1 MKNHVSRD
9 AGLLRCLHSIKQRGV
24 ASIEFAIGFIFFWL
38 MCVAWV
44 EMSYL
49 SFVSSIGDLAISQ
62 AALHSK
68 RVEKNTDFLADFAT
82 VLNRSDSLW
91 RYVVDAKDFTYS
103 IRYLNDFKTL
113 SEITEQCK
121 PEKDSKKNSITCG
134 EPQDAAIAIYHIS
147 YNAPPIFH
155 YFMDSGT
162 LFAREA
168 IVIQEYQRS
177 DFKLN

>member
-1 MKNHVSRD
+1 M
-9 AGLLRCLHSIKQRGV
+9 

-68 RVEKNTDFLADFAT
+68 RIENDTDFLNDFRT
-82 VLNRSDSLW
+82 VLSRSDSLW
-91 RYVVDAKDFTYS
+91 RYVVDAQDFTYS
-103 IRYLNDFKTL
+103 IHYVSNFKAL
-113 SEITEQCK
+113 SLLSQIEEQCK
-121 PEKDSKKNSITCG
+121 PITESATDDEKKLHKEMCAK
-134 EPQDAAIAIYHIS
+134 PQSSAIAIYHIS
-147 YNAPPIFH
+147 YNAPPIFN
-155 YFMDSGT
+155 YFTNSDT

-177 DFKLN
+177 DFKIN